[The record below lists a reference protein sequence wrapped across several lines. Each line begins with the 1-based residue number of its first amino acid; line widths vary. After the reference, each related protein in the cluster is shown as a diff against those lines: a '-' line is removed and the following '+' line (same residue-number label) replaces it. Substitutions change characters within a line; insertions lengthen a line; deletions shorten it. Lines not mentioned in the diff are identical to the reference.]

1 MDRVGR
7 RSQVEPAIWWA
18 AAGFLLALAASLV
31 MLLAPLGTQEE
42 ATSIPSSP
50 SSGQTKPAEPRVTH
64 PNLLETEGWSVALP
78 LSVPVFMSGGGLIA
92 ARRGIRGVLVVSA
105 VLLGAFVAL
114 GALSVGIYYLPA
126 EVAMIVAIGKERR

>member
-1 MDRVGR
+1 VDRVDR
-7 RSQVEPAIWWA
+7 RSQVEPAARWA
-18 AAGFLLALAASLV
+18 AAGLLLALAVSLV
-31 MLLAPLGTQEE
+31 MLLA
-42 ATSIPSSP
+42 
-50 SSGQTKPAEPRVTH
+50 
-64 PNLLETEGWSVALP
+64 PNLLETEGWSVVLP
-78 LSVPVFMSGGGLIA
+78 LSVPVLMTGGGLIA